1 MKTQTKMATR
11 FRDVPVR
18 KIKLKKS
25 DKVVFFAP
33 HSSEYKPVLSLTKI
47 LSEEL
52 GKRGVETKQEELDD
66 MRRRIL
72 LSATKLSAM
81 EATDRDS
88 EIIEILFRLEDALL
102 RLYKLDSILLLN
114 PKATVLEVHALDKDY
129 QEDDVFSMADHF
141 YRLKDSRVLT
151 IRDLYKEYSEPIKQ
165 GMELIEN
172 KSVKTR
178 IKTIARKTFGSHI
191 PQELAKCFRGIDVN
205 MVSNRYPV
213 LLEILSENIERVAM
227 IEIPADSDYL
237 MRIFYVEA
245 FDNLVRDLKET
256 RQFTQFEDSYGL
268 KESLQ
273 PKSPPSEAD
282 IRGLLKLLVR
292 EKR

>member
-33 HSSEYKPVLSLTKI
+33 HSTEHKPVLSLIKT

-52 GKRGVETKQEELDD
+52 GKKGIETKGEELDD

-72 LSATKLSAM
+72 LSATKLSAI

-88 EIIEILFRLEDALL
+88 DVIEILFKLEDALL
-102 RLYKLDSILLLN
+102 RLHKLDSILLLN
-114 PKATVLEVHALDKDY
+114 PEATVLEVHALDRDY
-129 QEDDVFSMADHF
+129 KEDDKFSIVDYF
-141 YRLKDSRVLT
+141 YRLRDTRVLA
-151 IRDLYKEYSEPIKQ
+151 IRDLYSEYSEPIKQ

-172 KSVKTR
+172 KSMKTK
-178 IKTIARKTFGSHI
+178 IKDIVRKTLGTNSH
-191 PQELAKCFRGIDVN
+191 QDLAKCFRGID
-205 MVSNRYPV
+205 MASDRYPM

-227 IEIPADSDYL
+227 IEIPAPSDYL
-237 MRIFYVEA
+237 MRIFYIEA
-245 FDNLVRDLKET
+245 FDNLVRDLKGT
-256 RQFTQFEDSYGL
+256 RQFTHFEDSYGL
-268 KESLQ
+268 KESLES
-273 PKSPPSEAD
+273 KSPPSEAD

>member
-1 MKTQTKMATR
+1 MKTQTKKATR

-33 HSSEYKPVLSLTKI
+33 HSTEHKPVLSLTKT

-52 GKRGVETKQEELDD
+52 GKKGIGTKEEESDD
-66 MRRRIL
+66 IRRRIL
-72 LSATKLSAM
+72 FNATKLSAM

-88 EIIEILFRLEDALL
+88 EIIEILFKLEDALL

-114 PKATVLEVHALDKDY
+114 PEATILEVHALDKEY
-129 QEDDVFSMADHF
+129 KEDDNFSMVDYF
-141 YRLKDSRVLT
+141 YRLRDTRVLA
-151 IRDLYKEYSEPIKQ
+151 IRDLYREYSEPIKQ

-172 KSVKTR
+172 KSMKTK
-178 IKTIARKTFGSHI
+178 IKGLVRKTLGTHS
-191 PQELAKCFRGIDVN
+191 PQELAKCFKGIDMDVA
-205 MVSNRYPV
+205 SKRYPL

-237 MRIFYVEA
+237 MRMFYVEA
-245 FDNLVRDLKET
+245 FDNLVRDLKDA
-256 RQFTQFEDSYGL
+256 RQFTEFEDSYGL
-268 KESLQ
+268 KESLE
-273 PKSPPSEAD
+273 PKSSPSEAD
-282 IRGLLKLLVR
+282 IQGLMKLLVR
-292 EKR
+292 EKK

>member
-1 MKTQTKMATR
+1 MATQTRKATR
-11 FRDVPVR
+11 FMDVPVR

-25 DKVVFFAP
+25 EKVVFLAP
-33 HSSEYKPVLSLTKI
+33 HSTEHKPVLSFTKT

-52 GKRGVETKQEELDD
+52 GRKGIETKEEELDD
-66 MRRRIL
+66 IRRRIL

-88 EIIEILFRLEDALL
+88 EIIEILFKLEDALL
-102 RLYKLDSILLLN
+102 RLHKLDSILLLN
-114 PKATVLEVHALDKDY
+114 PEATVLEVHALDRDY
-129 QEDDVFSMADHF
+129 KEEDEFSMVDYF
-141 YRLKDSRVLT
+141 YRLRDTRVLA
-151 IRDLYKEYSEPIKQ
+151 IRDLYREYSEPIKQ

-172 KSVKTR
+172 KSMKTK
-178 IKTIARKTFGSHI
+178 IKDIVRKTLGTNS
-191 PQELAKCFRGIDVN
+191 PQDLAKCFRGID
-205 MVSNRYPV
+205 MASDRYPM
-213 LLEILSENIERVAM
+213 LLEILSENIGRVAM
-227 IEIPADSDYL
+227 IEIPAPSDYL
-237 MRIFYVEA
+237 MRMFYVEA

-256 RQFTQFEDSYGL
+256 RQFTQFEDSHGL

-282 IRGLLKLLVR
+282 IQGLLKLLVR